1 MESVVK
7 GMAIMIDQ
15 LLEIRGTCPECSAAL
30 YGWKTKNED
39 GSDRCAPTC
48 MVCGYYA
55 LKLKVDADT
64 NKRYETS
71 LKKKNH
77 DLFKYRS
84 VITDYALFDKSL
96 DNYQTKEEETAVA
109 MTYAVDFIKEVLNG
123 NPTHMILSGKSGVGK
138 SHLCMAVCW
147 AILQESQYSKKV
159 LFVNYRELLE
169 RRKASFNDQ
178 AESKNQI
185 ALLQDIKT
193 VDFVVIDDLGAELGG
208 NNIKDSTSFNNDIL
222 YSILEARQNKALMVN
237 TNLTSDEIKKAYG
250 ERILSRISKNSKRH
264 NIQFT
269 RTTDKRIRGVDQ

>member
-1 MESVVK
+1 MESVAV
-7 GMAIMIDQ
+7 GISRLIEQ
-15 LLEIRGTCPECSAAL
+15 TLEVRGVCPECNGAL
-30 YGWKTKNED
+30 YGWKTKNKD

-84 VITDYALFDKSL
+84 VITDYDLFDKSL

-178 AESKNQI
+178 SESKNQI

>member
-1 MESVVK
+1 MENIAVGIAK
-7 GMAIMIDQ
+7 LIEQ
-15 LLEIRGTCPECSAAL
+15 TLEIRGTCPECSSAL
-30 YGWKTKNED
+30 YGWKTKNKD

-48 MVCGYYA
+48 MACGYYA
-55 LKLKVDADT
+55 LQLKVDADT
-64 NKRYETS
+64 NKRYVLS
-71 LKKKNH
+71 LRKKNH

-84 VITDYALFDKSL
+84 VITDHALFDKSL

-109 MTYAVDFIKEVLNG
+109 MTHAVDFIKDVLTG

-147 AILQESQYSKKV
+147 AILEDSKYTKKV
-159 LFVNYRELLE
+159 LFINYRELLE

-178 AESKNQI
+178 MENKNQI

-208 NNIKDSTSFNNDIL
+208 NGIKDSTSFNNDVL

-237 TNLTSDEIKKAYG
+237 TNLTSEEIKNAYG
-250 ERILSRISKNSKRH
+250 ERILSRILKNAKRYSM
-264 NIQFT
+264 QFS
-269 RTTDKRIRGVDQ
+269 RTTDKRIRGMQ

>member
-1 MESVVK
+1 MESVAV
-7 GMAIMIDQ
+7 GISRLIEQ
-15 LLEIRGTCPECSAAL
+15 TLEVRGVCPECNGAL
-30 YGWKTKNED
+30 YGWKTKNKD

-64 NKRYETS
+64 NRRYETS

-84 VITDYALFDKSL
+84 VISDNALFSKSL
-96 DNYQTKEEETAVA
+96 DNYQTKEEETATA
-109 MTYAVDFIKEVLNG
+109 MTHAIDFIKEVLNG
-123 NPTHMILSGKSGVGK
+123 QPMHMVLSGKSGVGK

-147 AILQESQYSKKV
+147 AILEDSKYSKRV
-159 LFVNYRELLE
+159 LFINYRELLE

-178 AESKNQI
+178 LEAKNQL

-208 NNIKDSTSFNNDIL
+208 NGIKDSTSFNNDVL

-250 ERILSRISKNSKRH
+250 ERILSRILKNAMHYSM
-264 NIQFT
+264 QFKK
-269 RTTDKRIRGVDQ
+269 TTDKRITGVR

>member
-1 MESVVK
+1 MESLVK

-48 MVCGYYA
+48 MACGYYA

-64 NKRYETS
+64 NKRYEMS
-71 LKKKNH
+71 LRKKNH

-84 VITDYALFDKSL
+84 VVTDYALFDKSL

-109 MTYAVDFIKEVLNG
+109 MTHAVDFIKDVLAG

-147 AILQESQYSKKV
+147 AILEDSKYTKKV
-159 LFVNYRELLE
+159 LFINYRELLE

-178 AESKNQI
+178 TENKNQI

-208 NNIKDSTSFNNDIL
+208 NGIKDSTSFNNDVL

-237 TNLTSDEIKKAYG
+237 TNLTSEEIKNAYG
-250 ERILSRISKNSKRH
+250 ERILSRILKNARQHSM
-264 NIQFT
+264 QFL
-269 RTTDKRIRGVDQ
+269 RTTDKRIKGV

>member
-1 MESVVK
+1 LENIAV
-7 GMAIMIDQ
+7 GIARLIEQ
-15 LLEIRGTCPECSAAL
+15 TLEIRGTCPECNAAL
-30 YGWKTKNED
+30 YGWKTKNKD

-48 MVCGYYA
+48 MACGYYA
-55 LKLKVDADT
+55 LQLKVDADT
-64 NKRYETS
+64 NKRYVLS
-71 LKKKNH
+71 LRKKNH

-84 VITDYALFDKSL
+84 VITDHALFDKSL

-109 MTYAVDFIKEVLNG
+109 MTHAVDFIKDVLAG

-147 AILQESQYSKKV
+147 AILEDSKYTKKV
-159 LFVNYRELLE
+159 LFINYRELLE

-178 AESKNQI
+178 MENKNQI

-208 NNIKDSTSFNNDIL
+208 NGIKDSTSFNNDVL

-237 TNLTSDEIKKAYG
+237 TNLTSEEIKNAYG

-264 NIQFT
+264 NIQFS
-269 RTTDKRIRGVDQ
+269 RTTDKRIRGVQ

>member
-1 MESVVK
+1 MESVAV
-7 GMAIMIDQ
+7 GISRLIEQ
-15 LLEIRGTCPECSAAL
+15 TLEVRGVCPECNGAL
-30 YGWKTKNED
+30 YGWKTKNKD

-178 AESKNQI
+178 SESKNQI

-237 TNLTSDEIKKAYG
+237 TNLTSDEIKKA
-250 ERILSRISKNSKRH
+250 
-264 NIQFT
+264 
-269 RTTDKRIRGVDQ
+269 